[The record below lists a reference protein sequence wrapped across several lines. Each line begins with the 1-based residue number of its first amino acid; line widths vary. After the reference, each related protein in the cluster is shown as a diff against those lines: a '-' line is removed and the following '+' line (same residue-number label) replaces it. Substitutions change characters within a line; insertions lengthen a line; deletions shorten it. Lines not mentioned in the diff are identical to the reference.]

1 MIEVRCEN
9 ECCVER
15 VEAKRYSVGIKTALG
30 FLGRVIR
37 EELRLQVS
45 RYRKKVKYNENTGT
59 RANTGKEI
67 FSSHVNR
74 AAILGTCFKRE
85 TYKIAG

>member
-1 MIEVRCEN
+1 MQVTS
-9 ECCVER
+9 
-15 VEAKRYSVGIKTALG
+15 YSVGIKTALG

-37 EELRLQVS
+37 EELRLQVR
-45 RYRKKVKYNENTGT
+45 RYRKKVKNNENTGA

-67 FSSHVNR
+67 FTRHKNS
-74 AAILGTCFKRE
+74 ATILRTCYKRE